1 MAVFLIHYE
10 NRFKLSRMKKI
21 VSMLVVM
28 AFVFGGMTEVQAQSS
43 KKEVRKEKREERLM
57 RDSIMGA
64 GAFQTAVQA
73 IEGQSFVLQANSI
86 QPLNGRLFF
95 VNSNTNY
102 VSMNN
107 GQATVQ
113 VASNS
118 PYPGPNGL
126 GGITVQGS
134 VSNLQVEQEKNGNVY
149 VTFSV
154 QGVFISATVSMVLYN
169 GSNNAT
175 VTVDPNFS
183 GNDLTMTGSLVPYS
197 ESNVFQGTTY

>member
-21 VSMLVVM
+21 VSIVVVM
-28 AFVFGGMTEVQAQSS
+28 AFIFGGLAQVNAQSI
-43 KKEVRKEKREERLM
+43 KQEERKEKREERLQ
-57 RDSIMGA
+57 RDAIMGA
-64 GAFQTAVQA
+64 AAFQTAVQA
-73 IEGQSFVLQANSI
+73 IESGSWVIQANTV
-86 QPLNGRLFF
+86 QPLNGRLFY

-102 VSMNN
+102 VSVND

-126 GGITVQGS
+126 GGITVQGN

-149 VTFSV
+149 VTFAV
-154 QGVFISATVSMVLYN
+154 QGVFISATLSMVLYN
-169 GSNNAT
+169 NSGNAT
-175 VTVDPNFS
+175 ITVDPNFS
-183 GNDLTMTGSLVPYS
+183 NRDLTLTGPLVPYS